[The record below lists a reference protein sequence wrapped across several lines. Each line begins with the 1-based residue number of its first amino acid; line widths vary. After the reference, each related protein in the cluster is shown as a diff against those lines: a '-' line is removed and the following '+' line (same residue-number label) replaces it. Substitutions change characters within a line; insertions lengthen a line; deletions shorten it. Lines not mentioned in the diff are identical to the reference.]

1 MDLAEIVKDLIQMP
15 NQNIVV
21 GFETSDDAGVFRL
34 SDDLNLIQT
43 ADFITPV
50 IDDPFLFGKVA
61 AANSLSDIYAMG
73 GRPLTALNLCCFPS
87 RGIDKQFLAEILR
100 GGLET
105 LNQAGAVLL
114 GGHTVKDEELKYGLA
129 VTGIAKSSEIK
140 KNSTAQADDRLI
152 LTKLIGTGVIVHG
165 KKLGLISDEIVRKVC
180 LNMARLNEVASRLMI
195 EFKASAATDISGFG
209 LAEHAWEVARASK
222 VGIRLYADEVPLYP
236 ESLDMIAKGVRM
248 GMTESNQQAVGDNIQ
263 FEKGIS
269 PVMQELFFDPQTSG
283 GLFISI
289 SKERAESLLSA
300 LHQQGVKEAKIIGE
314 VLASEKPR
322 IEVVGGKIKN

>member
-1 MDLAEIVKDLIQMP
+1 VDLAEIVKDISQMP

-34 SDDLNLIQT
+34 SEDINLIQT
-43 ADFITPV
+43 VDFITPV
-50 IDDPFLFGKVA
+50 IDDPFLFGRVA

-87 RGIDKQFLAEILR
+87 RGIDKQFLTEILR

-105 LNQAGAVLL
+105 LNQSGAVLL
-114 GGHTVKDEELKYGLA
+114 GGHTVKDDELKYGLA

-140 KNSTAQADDRLI
+140 KNSTAQAGDRLI
-152 LTKLIGTGVIVHG
+152 LTKLVGTGVIIHG
-165 KKLGLISDEIVRKVC
+165 KKLGLITDEIVRKVC
-180 LNMARLNEVASRLMI
+180 LNMARLNDVASRLMV
-195 EFKASAATDISGFG
+195 EYNASAATDISGFG
-209 LAEHAWEVARASK
+209 LAEHAWEVARSSK
-222 VGIRLYADEVPLYP
+222 MGIRLYADEIPHYP
-236 ESLDMIAKGVRM
+236 ESLDMIAKGVKM

-263 FEKGIS
+263 FENGIS

-289 SKERAESLLSA
+289 SKERAESLRNA

-314 VLASEKPR
+314 VFASEKPS
-322 IEVVGGKIKN
+322 IEVIKNKR